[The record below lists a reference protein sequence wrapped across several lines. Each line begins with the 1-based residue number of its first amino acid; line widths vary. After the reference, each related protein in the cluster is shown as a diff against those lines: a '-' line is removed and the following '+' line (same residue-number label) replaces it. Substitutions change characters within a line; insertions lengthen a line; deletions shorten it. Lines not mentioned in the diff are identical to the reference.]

1 MTVKKA
7 SIDTDLKLRKF
18 NIIQY
23 ISTAESVAFI
33 EALEEVLRLQRIAD
47 YEQKMKTPMSRAQYE
62 QQLVEAN
69 ASVERGEGISHEDL
83 IKEINGTSGGD
94 ALTLAH

>member
-7 SIDTDLKLRKF
+7 NIETDLKLRKF

-23 ISTAESVAFI
+23 VSTAENVAFI
-33 EALEEVLRLQRIAD
+33 EAIEEVLRLQRIAD
-47 YEQKMKTPMSRAQYE
+47 YERKVKTPMNREEYE
-62 QQLVEAN
+62 REIVETN

-83 IKEINGTSGGD
+83 IKELEEEEGRGIFED
-94 ALTLAH
+94 